1 MVKTV
6 IDISERVQSQMGGWV
21 GGWMQVNTIQRL
33 LTATKNEIK
42 KKWLAGCLHLADD
55 SGASTRP
62 DLTTWG
68 QFIKWQNRLM
78 HFKVVEMR
86 SGYKTII
93 LQKYGIHTASS
104 ITSVG
109 QSHCV
114 HLSVVYFN
122 QQTML
127 LMQFFC

>member
-21 GGWMQVNTIQRL
+21 GGWMQVNTFQRL

-42 KKWLAGCLHLADD
+42 KKQLAGCLHLADD

-62 DLTTWG
+62 DITTCG

-86 SGYKTII
+86 SGYKAII
-93 LQKYGIHTASS
+93 LQKYGIQTASS